1 MLLEIGLW
9 ESLSQIDGGA
19 LLNPPENSTI
29 AETSQATKARLLKHA
44 KRRLAFY
51 TGEKYQA
58 IVLTCLEGSFGVEF
72 DDRIGSRLSGEFTK
86 VVIDSLGDLSKSL

>member
-19 LLNPPENSTI
+19 LLTPPENTTI
-29 AETSQATKARLLKHA
+29 SETAESTKARLLKHT

-51 TGEKYQA
+51 TGEKYQKV
-58 IVLTCLEGSFGVEF
+58 VLTCLEGSFGVEF
-72 DDRIGSRLSGEFTK
+72 DDRLGSRLSGEFSK
-86 VVIDSLGDLSKSL
+86 LVVDVLRDLSNFF